1 MNNNE
6 KLKQLE
12 EELNQEN
19 LEKIEQLRQEIAIED
34 LKEFAKSDNPEI
46 LSIVSNYIDYSKKFN
61 KPKEDYV
68 EIMENLYSNEKI
80 GNKIA
85 SKLMNKNL
93 LKME

>member
-19 LEKIEQLRQEIAIED
+19 LEKIEQLRHEIAIED

-46 LSIVSNYIDYSKKFN
+46 LNIVSNYIDYSKKFN

-68 EIMENLYSNEKI
+68 EIMENLYSNEK
-80 GNKIA
+80 
-85 SKLMNKNL
+85 
-93 LKME
+93 